1 MTKIL
6 ESSWRFGKI
15 RNHNKTNSEQGNKVP
30 KNLGMRQI
38 LDYLGENNAK
48 KSKKESKHKE

>member
-30 KNLGMRQI
+30 KNLGMRQM

-48 KSKKESKHKE
+48 KSKKESKHK